1 MLRFRC
7 GPVHGQRGTNYCHKH
22 NMPHYRGLRDIA
34 LERGELQDGRDAAEP
49 EERRVL
55 YAWLYDVSSEVWLWA
70 SCIKLFLTEH
80 DAQYGVRHT
89 RRARCVQLSCFS
101 VLIPIARG
109 RGARRAS
116 AFAPIQA
123 HPCSR
128 PDRLF
133 IAGYIRLGPP
143 EYLSCTPV

>member
-1 MLRFRC
+1 
-7 GPVHGQRGTNYCHKH
+7 
-22 NMPHYRGLRDIA
+22 
-34 LERGELQDGRDAAEP
+34 
-49 EERRVL
+49 VL
-55 YAWLYDVSSEVWLWA
+55 YAWLYVSSEVWLWA

-116 AFAPIQA
+116 AFRRR
-123 HPCSR
+123 HPCRVPR
-128 PDRLF
+128 PGAGLF
-133 IAGYIRLGPP
+133 IAGYTSRTARISIVYPGVVHAPVVAPPSTLRLCPTCLRSMP
-143 EYLSCTPV
+143 ESVQPDSMQPINIILEK